1 MLKDF
6 WLFRPFATGLTP
18 RRKALFWT
26 WNGAVLLLAGLSLGA
41 LSLLFAYGT
50 YAKALMKSY
59 FEHPLIAVL
68 NILPVLL
75 LLLLLYGVFGRPW
88 AAFLGTSVVV
98 GGLSL
103 ANYYLLRCRDD
114 PLMFEDIKY
123 LREAG
128 AITQNA
134 NYDLSPDKRIWFGL
148 LCIVAGTLFL
158 KFLVRGVLR
167 WQVRLGLGAAG
178 VVCCVAVAGVY
189 ADDDL
194 YDNGTQNFDHINR
207 WSATQLYVS
216 KGFLYP
222 FLHSITVEGIEPPE
236 DYDEEATEAL
246 LESYAPADIP
256 EDRKVDLITIQLEA
270 FADFSRF
277 ENVEGI
283 DWESAY
289 AAYHALEAES
299 LSGDLI
305 TNIFAGGTVDTERA
319 FLTGY
324 ADLWNFRTDTNSYGW
339 YLDSQGY
346 VTEGSHPSYDW
357 FYNRR
362 NINAYLGLATY
373 YFLENYYQSLSPD
386 AIATDSI
393 LFPEIYNLY
402 AANRDGAGEP
412 YFSFNVT
419 YQGHGP
425 YDSESVWRGKHYTD
439 GRYSTTTANIVDNYL
454 GSVSDTAEQ
463 LSALVDLFRNEER
476 PVVLV
481 IYGDHK
487 PWLGY
492 NNSGYQELGVNLD
505 TSTAEG
511 FYNYYGT
518 RYLIWANAAAKEIL
532 GNDFQGEGPDVSS
545 CFLMNLVFEQL
556 GWTGDSWSQATADIW
571 RQLPVLT
578 TVGRYVENGALTA
591 ELSPEGQ
598 AALDTYES
606 LEYYYGTHF
615 QYETPD

>member
-1 MLKDF
+1 MKDF

-18 RRKALFWT
+18 RRKALFWA

-158 KFLVRGVLR
+158 KFLVRGVPR

-194 YDNGTQNFDHINR
+194 YDNGTQNFDYINR

-556 GWTGDSWSQATADIW
+556 GWTGDSWAQATADIW

-591 ELSPEGQ
+591 ELSPAGQ
-598 AALDTYES
+598 AALETYES

-615 QYETPD
+615 LYER